1 MHTLPEGSA
10 WEDRIMKKILDGEA
24 TAKELDLMLE
34 IADNMEGKTICVFS
48 SALAFPVRSFI
59 KKFREDF
66 EKYCKPSSVAVTER

>member
-1 MHTLPEGSA
+1 
-10 WEDRIMKKILDGEA
+10 
-24 TAKELDLMLE
+24 MLE

-66 EKYCKPSSVAVTER
+66 EKYASQARWL